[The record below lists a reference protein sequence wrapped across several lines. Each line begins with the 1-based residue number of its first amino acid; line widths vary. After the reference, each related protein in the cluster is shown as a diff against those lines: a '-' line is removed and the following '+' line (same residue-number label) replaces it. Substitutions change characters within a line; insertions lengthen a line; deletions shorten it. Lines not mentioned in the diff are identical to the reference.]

1 MNAVILSVG
10 NEVLS
15 GRVIN
20 TNTSFLAKELEKI
33 GIDVKKCI
41 VVGDDEVALKKEVMD
56 FVQSDF
62 DLLITTG
69 GLGPTHDDFTK
80 EVVCEALGL
89 SLVYREEAY
98 QNLIN
103 YFGKDFAHSN
113 VKQAYFPESAHLLPN
128 KCGTALGA
136 ILENNNKRV
145 MLFVGP
151 PHELEPMYLEQ
162 AKPYLEKLMNKKMLL
177 HEFVIMGMG
186 ESDAEDYLENFFIE
200 YNDINIAPYCN
211 MGKVRY
217 QFNALENQK
226 ERFDESVSRFREL
239 MKDYIVTENNETIE
253 ERVVSKL
260 KEKGYHISFAES
272 CTGGM
277 LASTIV
283 NVSGSS
289 YVLGESL
296 VTYSCFAKEK
306 YLKVKEETIE
316 KYNVVSDEVVNEM
329 VNGLY
334 ELTNSEV
341 CVSVSGVA
349 GPTGGSID
357 KPVGLV
363 HYCIKTPEKTVTE
376 HKVFRGE
383 RNQIRL
389 KAVMHILYR
398 IYMLIK

>member
-1 MNAVILSVG
+1 MNAIILSVG

-15 GRVIN
+15 GRVVN

-33 GIDVKKCI
+33 GIDVKKC
-41 VVGDDEVALKKEVMD
+41 VVIGDCEVDLRKEVSE
-56 FVQSDF
+56 FVKSDF

-80 EVVCEALGL
+80 EVVCKALGL
-89 SLVYREEAY
+89 ELVYREEAY

-113 VKQAYFPESAHLLPN
+113 VKQAYFPKSARLLPN
-128 KCGTALGA
+128 RCGTALGA
-136 ILENNNKRV
+136 ILENGGKRV
-145 MLFVGP
+145 MMFVGP

-162 AKPYLEKLMNKKMLL
+162 AKPYLEKLMNKKMLI

-186 ESDAEDYLENFFIE
+186 ESDAEDYLEKFFEE
-200 YNDINIAPYCN
+200 YRDIYIAPYCS

-226 ERFDESVSRFREL
+226 ERFDESVSHFREI
-239 MKDYIVTENNETIE
+239 MKEYIVTENNETIE
-253 ERVVSKL
+253 ERVVSTL
-260 KEKGYHISFAES
+260 KNKNYHISFAES

-289 YVLGESL
+289 DVLGESL
-296 VTYSCFAKEK
+296 VTYSYDAKHK
-306 YLKVKEETIE
+306 YLKVSYDTID
-316 KYNVVSDEVVNEM
+316 KYNVVSDEVVIEM
-329 VNGLY
+329 ANGLY
-334 ELTNSEV
+334 DLTKSEV

-349 GPTGGSID
+349 GPTGGSVD

-363 HYCIKTPEKTVTE
+363 HYCIKTPEMIVTE